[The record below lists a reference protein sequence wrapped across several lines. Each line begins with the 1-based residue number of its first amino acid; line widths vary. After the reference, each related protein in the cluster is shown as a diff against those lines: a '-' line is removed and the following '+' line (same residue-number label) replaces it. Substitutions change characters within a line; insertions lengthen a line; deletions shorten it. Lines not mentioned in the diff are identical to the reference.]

1 MKLKPPSGGEL
12 SMTAQIL
19 DGKGLANTIRQEI
32 AVRATAFR
40 ERYSKSPKL
49 VAVLVGDDP
58 ASQVYIRNKEIAC
71 QKAGISSEVLK
82 LSAATTTQELL
93 GILDRLNA
101 DPSVH
106 GILVQLPLPD
116 HLETRSVLDR
126 ILPAKDVDAFSPENV
141 GLMSQGRP
149 RFLPCTPHG
158 VMQLLDRSGISI
170 RGKEVVVVGR
180 SDIVGKPLVN
190 MCLQKSGPGGPS
202 NANATVTCC
211 HSQTP
216 NLEEITRRADVLLV
230 AIGKPNWITAQM
242 VKPGAVVVD
251 VGINRLEDRLVGDVD
266 FESVCKVASAIT
278 PVPGG
283 VGPLTIA
290 MLLDNT
296 LRAAEQQSEQQSE
309 Q

>member
-1 MKLKPPSGGEL
+1 
-12 SMTAQIL
+12 
-19 DGKGLANTIRQEI
+19 
-32 AVRATAFR
+32 
-40 ERYSKSPKL
+40 
-49 VAVLVGDDP
+49 
-58 ASQVYIRNKEIAC
+58 
-71 QKAGISSEVLK
+71 
-82 LSAATTTQELL
+82 
-93 GILDRLNA
+93 
-101 DPSVH
+101 
-106 GILVQLPLPD
+106 
-116 HLETRSVLDR
+116 
-126 ILPAKDVDAFSPENV
+126 
-141 GLMSQGRP
+141 
-149 RFLPCTPHG
+149 
-158 VMQLLDRSGISI
+158 MQLLDRSGISI

-180 SDIVGKPLVN
+180 SDIVGKPLVS

-296 LRAAEQQSEQQSE
+296 LRAAEQQSEQRSRKA
-309 Q
+309 